1 MATELLLSFR
11 GTDKVRYDKGFFY
24 FFSNK
29 KDCRSISVDKK
40 HFLNLCNYVDILN
53 ELHDKKFVEMEYAT
67 ETAPDEVLK
76 QFTLCKEGDYEVG
89 LELNVFKGVLYI
101 WLKLYRYIK
110 GKKNPCKGCVN
121 LTNANGQSLK
131 SFYYTS
137 LGNPFD
143 EKTPNPLEG
152 NPTN

>member
-1 MATELLLSFR
+1 
-11 GTDKVRYDKGFFY
+11 
-24 FFSNK
+24 
-29 KDCRSISVDKK
+29 
-40 HFLNLCNYVDILN
+40 
-53 ELHDKKFVEMEYAT
+53 MEYAT

-89 LELNVFKGVLYI
+89 LELNVFKGTLYT

-121 LTNANGQSLK
+121 LSNANGQSLK

>member
-1 MATELLLSFR
+1 MATELLLCFK
-11 GTDKVRYDKGFFY
+11 GNDKLRYDKGVFY
-24 FFSNK
+24 FFSSK

-67 ETAPDEVLK
+67 ETVPDEVLK

-89 LELNVFKGVLYI
+89 LELNVFKGTLYT

-121 LTNANGQSLK
+121 LSNANGQSLK
-131 SFYYTS
+131 NFYYTS